1 MKNNYK
7 KIALTITLILS
18 STLSLAA
25 SVADK
30 SSVWFDRDTT
40 NGGLTAAQAISV
52 NADTVTFWNS
62 GEPNDSSSEDCA
74 TQTNTGGWN
83 DIGCELTRRVACFDG
98 TNWSLTSG
106 TVAMGADNNAS
117 GTISNAQT
125 ACTNIG
131 SQFAAPVTLEQRN
144 ALTSLI
150 SSAGITNGVFINAQD
165 MITEGVWVINKGTTV
180 MAPFWSGSEPNNSG
194 GAENCAESTSGGAW
208 NDLSCT
214 ATRAVACANLTLSSW
229 QIIPTVQAFSS
240 ANDLSKACRE
250 SFGNSYQFAAPRA
263 LAEQNALNSALSTAG
278 ISSAW
283 INASDSEL
291 EGYWK
296 INQGL
301 YNWASG
307 QPDATA
313 GICVTSRQS
322 DGKWVSTDC
331 GTRAKIL
338 CSDGESWVVRNAS
351 QLFYTAL
358 EACSRP
364 DTDAGGANPYVNYSL
379 AAPRT
384 EHERSLVS
392 RLLQAQGNGTTAWL
406 NLKYL
411 SDVDKWLW
419 NDGYDAPGVGGGDLK
434 KQAWYDLLDN
444 NNKFMSGPWYRYS
457 DGTSM
462 NQDQALLENKGVRA
476 YFDEKEPN
484 DSGDCVQL
492 YSSGA
497 SAGLW
502 DDTDCNTSKRVAC
515 FDGYEW
521 AISPGSTALGV
532 DDDAENISAG
542 HTACAAIEKNGVT
555 GNFVFAAPVSFA
567 QSQALLT
574 VAQNISAGDIWIN
587 VNDKKYE
594 HTFVFNLG
602 MDVLAPFWNTGEP
615 NNAGSGEDCAVQQ
628 QGTRLW
634 NDLSC
639 ATSLPVACYNPFD
652 GINGSWSITTTS
664 TAFTTT
670 GALSLMCEQAFGG
683 PYKFFSPV
691 TLSQRN
697 DLVAAMTTAGVTDV
711 YINAT
716 DQATEGTWLLNQ
728 DINNW
733 SDGEPSADAS
743 KRCVS
748 ASTADSRWS
757 SRSCGDSLPV
767 ACTSGGRWYFSET
780 STTLTDFAAGQK
792 TCDLLGTGYIFAAPR
807 TLDGALLMQYFARL
821 QGVGG
826 DFWIN
831 GNRLENVSAWEW
843 NNYHIS
849 LPLWGSSEPD
859 GGTNAN
865 CALLNNNSQ
874 ATWSDEACNSAT
886 DHFYLCRNGDNW
898 ALSVVAGDLSDFSN
912 AVAACTA
919 LGNGWVFA
927 APTTYNGNIAA
938 KNAMGSESAVW
949 VNATDVM
956 REGVWV
962 TNSAAITQYPNW
974 ASSQPDNGGITAAA
988 ETPSVKGEDCVFQR
1002 DDGYWEDTSCTGA
1015 DEYPWACTDGYI
1027 WKVTKEQGRIQN
1039 FADGHK
1045 QCFDEYGTTFVF
1057 AVPLTRD
1064 DEIKLDFARLL
1075 AERERGVAINRVWL
1089 NMTDGGDEDN
1099 VGGSGTGSLFRK
1111 NLPFVNWLTPYP
1123 GEEPQNVCVY
1133 KSTIAAGQNNP
1144 WRTANCTS
1152 AAAHYACFDGASWKI
1167 ATSKGALV
1175 NGALQVVPQAGEDYW
1190 SYERG
1195 NRMCK
1200 DQFGQQFYFSAP
1212 VTAAEELAL
1221 DASIRNS
1228 SAQVKN
1234 TWLNYYYVSDIT
1246 SANNRWFADR
1256 LKLGI
1261 WQKPVF
1267 DNYNNS
1273 DCALLDSSGN
1283 WTDVPCGE
1291 NYAYACFNGS
1301 WSVSGLSGTWENGFA
1316 ACQDQNNSL
1325 FAVPRTPDEMNALI
1339 SAMSGQP
1346 VWINMSD
1353 TALESQW
1360 IANRLRYAW
1369 WADNEPS
1376 NISNRDCARMNTAG
1390 QWYAAKCSV
1399 EMAPFACRKVTG
1411 ANTEWFVTAASGTWS
1426 QGFATCALEYP
1437 GSEFFA
1443 PHGYGSHSATMDQT
1457 LLSSVVTAAG
1467 KDVWLNLSD
1476 QEVEGNWRPYQVY
1489 GDWAVDSLLDQDRD
1503 CAYFDRITQGSGTWY
1518 ADSCKYTSATPVS
1531 RGFACT
1537 NGYEWRIVNSAATTN
1552 MRWSEGFTACDTL
1565 DTADENWTFA
1575 APSDAVQNAKLKLAL
1590 DLSDLG
1596 QVWIN
1601 AQDRVDEGNWTV
1613 NGAETNFPV
1622 LADTTATSLIV
1633 PEQSVGVVLSAAL
1646 ADDEEVGIASAQ
1658 WTLVADSRFSNVAD
1672 SDVVISNNQL
1682 VTGAAGTGTVTAQY
1696 TAPALLQQDAIL
1708 TFRLTVTDIPPGTA
1722 TAVTAEYFVN
1732 VRVKAPILAHYDFND
1747 STAPEKDVS
1756 GNGHNALNTVAN
1768 PLPAVAGGALSL
1780 TAADVMVVPGLAA
1793 NPAGGLDI
1801 PATEY
1806 TVAYRISIEQAA
1818 AGNWR
1823 GILQKGDAGL
1833 DRQPAMFLF
1842 PDSES
1847 LHSTNTT
1854 TGDSNRAANKLN
1866 IPFQQWL
1873 NVIYSKR
1880 ADGFDVYID
1889 EELVASY
1896 DFVGGETSVVNSG
1909 NLYVGAIP
1917 GAAESFTGLIDDIQI
1932 YNRVLTA
1939 TERGEILPTPP
1950 LGQVQFASAGS
1961 VVDEYATAPGNTVS
1975 IALERTRGSKAP
1987 LTVYVDLNAA
1997 NSSAELGQ
2005 QADMTDAT
2013 NAADLAFGI
2022 SYVAGTGFPVTW
2034 PADSKGQQNFVVT
2047 LDNADDTLR
2056 EGTEIARFNV
2066 VNAGGAAVGTPAVYA
2081 LRLTDLT
2088 PNPYGN
2094 FSVTAP
2100 DPNIVLENNSAT
2112 QQICINR
2119 ESGSVGE
2126 VTVNYQISGTAVAG
2140 ADVSTGDYQ
2149 FLGSGIIP
2157 VGNSGSVVFADGD
2170 GVSKCFDIQVFDNPA
2185 IGTADKSVVVDI
2197 NGLNFDAGSGIDPI
2211 LTAQNQAQ
2219 MIIRDYEPGEFR
2231 FVSGTATCKE
2241 PNTDPSVPDELR
2253 ASASEV
2259 CEVVVER
2266 INTSVYAPEGI
2277 LNVVKLSQTP
2287 DDAPTNDVSFD
2298 GQLVFPELTPLSSP
2312 SVNQQLVSFVVAND
2326 LEQENDEVLTVQLQP
2341 TNGDGLD
2348 ENITQDTLN
2357 LNVTDVTTPALLTS
2371 SIVGAP
2377 ASGILEVDEGAAV
2390 TINLDRSANSNT
2402 AFSVNYTLDSTLLNG
2417 LALTDVITPAID
2429 GSAAAT
2435 SGSVAYARNAAD
2447 QKVLV
2452 VQTIDTVEPMDN
2464 RLVTLR
2470 IDSANPDRVVGIG
2483 DIANANKDTQN
2494 FSEVSFRIKNT
2505 RDHLSDI
2512 FASASASRV
2521 SSQTSVVLDATTYTP
2536 IEHITRDIQPVHG
2549 YATLNANFNG
2559 YEGVY
2564 DIQDTALLYS
2574 VTFYQAGSANAVVNG
2589 QSLTAL
2595 LRKND
2600 APDQAVNATGSITL
2614 SPATG
2619 AVFNPRLLMPFVTD
2633 GNSSDIE
2640 MKVRFIGNVTGDVIE
2655 QVYRFR
2661 PEVVW
2666 RRIEYNNNDECAY
2679 ISGATDIEWDYGWG
2693 NNCSPV
2699 GVNNYTFTF
2708 NAFTKQIESRSQPG
2722 MCLSVPSNS
2731 RSANFRVESCDSSN
2745 SLQQFS
2751 MSGSRITV
2759 VGAPDYVMCGATG
2772 GNLFLREDTLG
2783 NCTYRSW
2790 QWYSN

>member
-1 MKNNYK
+1 
-7 KIALTITLILS
+7 
-18 STLSLAA
+18 
-25 SVADK
+25 
-30 SSVWFDRDTT
+30 
-40 NGGLTAAQAISV
+40 
-52 NADTVTFWNS
+52 
-62 GEPNDSSSEDCA
+62 
-74 TQTNTGGWN
+74 
-83 DIGCELTRRVACFDG
+83 
-98 TNWSLTSG
+98 
-106 TVAMGADNNAS
+106 
-117 GTISNAQT
+117 
-125 ACTNIG
+125 
-131 SQFAAPVTLEQRN
+131 
-144 ALTSLI
+144 
-150 SSAGITNGVFINAQD
+150 
-165 MITEGVWVINKGTTV
+165 
-180 MAPFWSGSEPNNSG
+180 
-194 GAENCAESTSGGAW
+194 
-208 NDLSCT
+208 
-214 ATRAVACANLTLSSW
+214 
-229 QIIPTVQAFSS
+229 
-240 ANDLSKACRE
+240 
-250 SFGNSYQFAAPRA
+250 
-263 LAEQNALNSALSTAG
+263 
-278 ISSAW
+278 
-283 INASDSEL
+283 
-291 EGYWK
+291 
-296 INQGL
+296 
-301 YNWASG
+301 
-307 QPDATA
+307 
-313 GICVTSRQS
+313 
-322 DGKWVSTDC
+322 
-331 GTRAKIL
+331 
-338 CSDGESWVVRNAS
+338 
-351 QLFYTAL
+351 
-358 EACSRP
+358 
-364 DTDAGGANPYVNYSL
+364 
-379 AAPRT
+379 
-384 EHERSLVS
+384 
-392 RLLQAQGNGTTAWL
+392 
-406 NLKYL
+406 
-411 SDVDKWLW
+411 
-419 NDGYDAPGVGGGDLK
+419 
-434 KQAWYDLLDN
+434 
-444 NNKFMSGPWYRYS
+444 
-457 DGTSM
+457 
-462 NQDQALLENKGVRA
+462 
-476 YFDEKEPN
+476 
-484 DSGDCVQL
+484 
-492 YSSGA
+492 
-497 SAGLW
+497 
-502 DDTDCNTSKRVAC
+502 
-515 FDGYEW
+515 
-521 AISPGSTALGV
+521 
-532 DDDAENISAG
+532 
-542 HTACAAIEKNGVT
+542 
-555 GNFVFAAPVSFA
+555 
-567 QSQALLT
+567 
-574 VAQNISAGDIWIN
+574 
-587 VNDKKYE
+587 
-594 HTFVFNLG
+594 
-602 MDVLAPFWNTGEP
+602 
-615 NNAGSGEDCAVQQ
+615 
-628 QGTRLW
+628 
-634 NDLSC
+634 
-639 ATSLPVACYNPFD
+639 
-652 GINGSWSITTTS
+652 
-664 TAFTTT
+664 
-670 GALSLMCEQAFGG
+670 
-683 PYKFFSPV
+683 
-691 TLSQRN
+691 
-697 DLVAAMTTAGVTDV
+697 
-711 YINAT
+711 
-716 DQATEGTWLLNQ
+716 
-728 DINNW
+728 
-733 SDGEPSADAS
+733 
-743 KRCVS
+743 
-748 ASTADSRWS
+748 
-757 SRSCGDSLPV
+757 
-767 ACTSGGRWYFSET
+767 
-780 STTLTDFAAGQK
+780 
-792 TCDLLGTGYIFAAPR
+792 
-807 TLDGALLMQYFARL
+807 
-821 QGVGG
+821 
-826 DFWIN
+826 
-831 GNRLENVSAWEW
+831 
-843 NNYHIS
+843 
-849 LPLWGSSEPD
+849 
-859 GGTNAN
+859 
-865 CALLNNNSQ
+865 
-874 ATWSDEACNSAT
+874 
-886 DHFYLCRNGDNW
+886 
-898 ALSVVAGDLSDFSN
+898 
-912 AVAACTA
+912 
-919 LGNGWVFA
+919 
-927 APTTYNGNIAA
+927 
-938 KNAMGSESAVW
+938 
-949 VNATDVM
+949 M
-956 REGVWV
+956 REGSWI
-962 TNSAAITQYPNW
+962 TNAASITQYPNW
-974 ASSQPDNGGITAAA
+974 AAGQPDNAGISAEA
-988 ETPSVKGEDCVFQR
+988 ETSLIKGEDCVFQR
-1002 DDGYWEDTSCTGA
+1002 DDGSWEDTSCTGSA
-1015 DEYPWACTDGYI
+1015 EYSWACTDGYT
-1027 WKVTKEQGRIQN
+1027 WKVTKTQGRVQN

-1045 QCFDEYGTTFVF
+1045 QCFEEYGSTFVF
-1057 AVPLTRD
+1057 AVPLSRD

-1075 AERERGVAINRVWL
+1075 AEKERGSAIHRVWL
-1089 NMTDGGDEDN
+1089 NITDGGSEDN
-1099 VGGSGTGSLFRK
+1099 VGGIGSGSEFRK
-1111 NLPFVNWLTPYP
+1111 NLPFTNWNSPYP
-1123 GEEPQNVCVY
+1123 GEEPQNLCVF
-1133 KSTIAAGQNNP
+1133 KTSVSGGNNP
-1144 WRTANCTS
+1144 WRTANCT
-1152 AAAHYACFDGASWKI
+1152 AEAAHYACFDGSSWKV

-1175 NGALQVVPQAGEDYW
+1175 NGTLQVVPQAGVDYW

-1200 DQFGQQFYFSAP
+1200 DQYGQQFYFSAP

-1221 DASIRNS
+1221 DAAIRNS
-1228 SAQVKN
+1228 SAQVKS
-1234 TWLNYYYVSDIT
+1234 TWLNYYYVSEIT

-1283 WTDVPCGE
+1283 WTDVPCGS

-1301 WSVSGLSGTWENGFA
+1301 WSITGLSGNWENGFA

-1457 LLSSVVTAAG
+1457 LLSSVVTAGG

-1756 GNGHNALNTVAN
+1756 GNGHNALHTVAN
-1768 PLPAVAGGALSL
+1768 PLPAVAAGALSL

-2149 FLGSGIIP
+2149 FLGSGIVP

-2219 MIIRDYEPGEFR
+2219 MIIRDYEPGEFA
-2231 FVSGTATCKE
+2231 FAATSFTCKE
-2241 PNTDPSVPDELR
+2241 PNTSVTVPAELKPTT
-2253 ASASEV
+2253 AELT
-2259 CEVVVER
+2259 CEVTVTR
-2266 INTSVYAPEGI
+2266 SNTSIYAPSATLDI
-2277 LNVVKLSQTP
+2277 SAV
-2287 DDAPTNDVSFD
+2287 PTSVADYSYTA
-2298 GQLVFPELTPLSSP
+2298 QLVWPE
-2312 SVNQQLVSFVVAND
+2312 
-2326 LEQENDEVLTVQLQP
+2326 
-2341 TNGDGLD
+2341 
-2348 ENITQDTLN
+2348 
-2357 LNVTDVTTPALLTS
+2357 
-2371 SIVGAP
+2371 
-2377 ASGILEVDEGAAV
+2377 
-2390 TINLDRSANSNT
+2390 
-2402 AFSVNYTLDSTLLNG
+2402 
-2417 LALTDVITPAID
+2417 ITPATPATFATENQTITFNIVNDDVQENNETIVLSLLATGGENIVGGSSTLTLVDVTSPAVLTIEANSVTTYEGQMLNVNLTRD
-2429 GSAAAT
+2429 GNPNTEFTVVKNVEVLNKLFGKADSDYL
-2435 SGSVAYARNAAD
+2435 SFGYSDPAD
-2447 QKVLV
+2447 QSSVLSYSNAV
-2452 VQTIDTVEPMDN
+2452 SVPESNLLKIRTKDVTFNGTDDYTV
-2464 RLVTLR
+2464 RVTLS
-2470 IDSANPDRVVGIG
+2470 DATPGRVLGLGSIG
-2483 DIANANKDTQN
+2483 NANKDAGVNQTYRDYVISNDVSVNDLITITQAAVN
-2494 FSEVSFRIKNT
+2494 DN
-2505 RDHLSDI
+2505 
-2512 FASASASRV
+2512 A
-2521 SSQTSVVLDATTYTP
+2521 TSVAGTYYPIDNYLGNPGQVLVTFVLPDRADSNKKHAIISYEWQLTNANGATLSGTTSGSFAYSDGMTAADRTRSITINLPFTYEGDVNSLLTLHLWGGPTALISDADEVLDAPVEIITTP
-2536 IEHITRDIQPVHG
+2536 RWRRLVFAGTRCVAWDSVDSRYEANNCNTSASSGELWTYDPVG
-2549 YATLNANFNG
+2549 DRMINKG
-2559 YEGVY
+2559 
-2564 DIQDTALLYS
+2564 D
-2574 VTFYQAGSANAVVNG
+2574 
-2589 QSLTAL
+2589 
-2595 LRKND
+2595 D
-2600 APDQAVNATGSITL
+2600 ACATGTGDL
-2614 SPATG
+2614 DKTDCNGSPTG
-2619 AVFNPRLLMPFVTD
+2619 WVLVASGSSMVVKV
-2633 GNSSDIE
+2633 NSSGEKWCRMSTNQRIN
-2640 MKVRFIGNVTGDVIE
+2640 VR
-2655 QVYRFR
+2655 
-2661 PEVVW
+2661 
-2666 RRIEYNNNDECAY
+2666 
-2679 ISGATDIEWDYGWG
+2679 
-2693 NNCSPV
+2693 
-2699 GVNNYTFTF
+2699 
-2708 NAFTKQIESRSQPG
+2708 
-2722 MCLSVPSNS
+2722 
-2731 RSANFRVESCDSSN
+2731 NFLDDALIC
-2745 SLQQFS
+2745 
-2751 MSGSRITV
+2751 SGSDDLFV
-2759 VGAPDYVMCGATG
+2759 WGAD
-2772 GNLFLREDTLG
+2772 
-2783 NCTYRSW
+2783 
-2790 QWYSN
+2790 Q